1 MMDIQ
6 RNIAVANFIID
17 EFHKD
22 KPFLLK
28 LNVEQRTSFFQ
39 IIDGVNI
46 DLKIN
51 HSWRGCE
58 ILIENSNIDRIY
70 HVLSSY
76 IAKYNLP
83 ESVIQSLKEVC

>member
-1 MMDIQ
+1 MDIQ
-6 RNIAVANFIID
+6 KNITVANFIID
-17 EFHKD
+17 QLYKD
-22 KPFLLK
+22 KSFVLR
-28 LNVEQRTSFFQ
+28 LNIEQLTLFFQ
-39 IIDGVNI
+39 IMKDTKI

-58 ILIENSNIDRIY
+58 ILIENSNVDRIY

-76 IAKYNLP
+76 IEKYSLP

>member
-6 RNIAVANFIID
+6 KNITVANFIID
-17 EFHKD
+17 QLYKD
-22 KPFLLK
+22 KSFVLR
-28 LNVEQRTSFFQ
+28 LNIEQRTSFFQ
-39 IIDGVNI
+39 IMKGTEI

-58 ILIENSNIDRIY
+58 ILIENSNVDYIY

-76 IAKYNLP
+76 IAKYSLP
-83 ESVIQSLKEVC
+83 ESVVQSLKEVS